1 VDSIQVD
8 IQVDVEGLSAFG
20 GLCQHAAERLEADS
34 PIARPGPA
42 FQATT
47 RAVDEVLAAIG
58 RVDSLVG
65 VRLRVTGHSIVTAA
79 DRLAHCDDASRAHI
93 DAIPPARTVL

>member
-1 VDSIQVD
+1 VDS

-34 PIARPGPA
+34 PVARPGPA

-47 RAVDEVLAAIG
+47 RAVDEVLAAVR

-79 DRLAHCDDASRAHI
+79 DRLANRDDASRAQV
-93 DAIPPARTVL
+93 DAIPAGRAVL